1 MVLVERALFLQML
14 ECQRCILKRVQLQV
28 LVVGQDKDDV
38 WTSLRSGVVLQGLLD
53 SIAGIFQGQCLV
65 NCKQP
70 REGAQQNRG
79 ALHDFR
85 SARIE
90 ALVEPEDRWIAA
102 DKLPPIR
109 HGGWGR
115 TRLIRIRCGERH
127 PPSR

>member
-38 WTSLRSGVVLQGLLD
+38 WTSLRSGVVLRPSLQGLLD

-65 NCKQP
+65 NRKQP

-85 SARIE
+85 SAGIE
-90 ALVEPEDRWIAA
+90 ALVELEDRWIA
-102 DKLPPIR
+102 
-109 HGGWGR
+109 R
-115 TRLIRIRCGERH
+115 TSCHR
-127 PPSR
+127 